1 MSVWKEIREKSIGTS
16 VRKEDLPPIDP
27 AAEQKR
33 KEDTARWYARQEEK
47 RKHKEETLKMIN
59 ISSGVGAALAGIL
72 LLFSSSEFTPG
83 LLLFAPIISLVVF
96 IISRFILEDIYLY
109 EINEW

>member
-47 RKHKEETLKMIN
+47 RRLKKETTRMID
-59 ISSGVGAALAGIL
+59 ISSGIGAGLAGIL
-72 LLFSSSEFTPG
+72 LIFSSEFTPG
-83 LLLFAPIISLVVF
+83 VLLFAPIISLIVF
-96 IISRFILEDIYLY
+96 IISRFILGDIYY
-109 EINEW
+109 SDIDTW